1 MKLEL
6 ALRTLP
12 VALCAVLGAVDA
24 HGQASADTST
34 KSMKAPPT
42 AAKPATRGVRIGVTI
57 NPLTEALAAQ
67 LGLEANKGI
76 LVEEVL
82 EGGPA
87 AKAGLHRYDVI
98 VAMNDDEVSG
108 ETGLRNHLAG
118 LKAGDTVTIKGAP
131 SRRVDADPRRRRRA
145 PGRRDHHSA
154 ARRRREERRAR
165 AAVARSRVAAAGVD
179 RSAARHGRTGRATA
193 GPTGPSRSRNSSARS
208 SRSFRAQHASEIKQ
222 WTDTLVAKA
231 EQWRDQA
238 AELDTPENR
247 EKFEA
252 ETRALV
258 EQLVEKARSTGDWL
272 RVPAIRY
279 FKSKDGVDQAI
290 IESGE
295 SPGANGMPLADTG
308 TDVRTRL
315 DRMEQRMEKIERMLE
330 QLTAAQAGGSGGR

>member
-98 VAMNDDEVSG
+98 VAMNDDEVSS

-118 LKAGDTVTIKGAP
+118 LKAGDTVTIKVLRQGESMLIP
-131 SRRVDADPRRRRRA
+131 VVV
-145 PGRRDHHSA
+145 
-154 ARRRREERRAR
+154 EERPADETFIPLLGGVAKSAEPAQPSPEVESQLRAWIDQQR
-165 AAVARSRVAAAGVD
+165 AMAEQVAQQQADWAKQIAEQQ
-179 RSAARHGRTGRATA
+179 RAKFEE
-193 GPTGPSRSRNSSARS
+193 
-208 SRSFRAQHASEIKQ
+208 FRAQHASEIKQ